1 MPFPRAVLAA
11 SLLALALPAQGG
23 KANAGTNAG
32 QTEYDKLVAD
42 SEAANRSYSAAM
54 RKLQASAEYKQAV
67 EAKDRETL
75 NKLSQS
81 VPRPDRKAFAER
93 AMKLADQFAGEESV
107 PFLIWAANNGGD
119 KEIAKTAVDRLM
131 KDHVKSKKLVD
142 LAENGQMI
150 GAVLGRE
157 ASDQVLDRLVAEN
170 GDPMVR
176 AWAMYWQAT
185 QLTRGKNVSD
195 ENKAKADE
203 LLAQAGKLA
212 AGTSLAERIA
222 APAFE
227 KEHLQIGMTVPDVVG
242 EDVDGV
248 KFKLSDYRG
257 KVVVVDFWGFW

>member
-23 KANAGTNAG
+23 KANTNANAS

-42 SEAANRSYSAAM
+42 SEAANRSYAAAM
-54 RKLQASAEYKQAV
+54 RKLQASDEYKKAA
-67 EAKDRETL
+67 EAKDNDTL
-75 NKLSQS
+75 KQLSQS
-81 VPRPDRKAFAER
+81 VPKVDRKAFAER
-93 AMKLADQFAGEESV
+93 AMKLSGQFAGDECV
-107 PFLIWAANNGGD
+107 PFLIWAANNNGGD
-119 KEIAKTAVDRLM
+119 KEITKTAVERLM

-150 GAVLGRE
+150 GAMIGRD
-157 ASDQVLDRLVAEN
+157 ASDQMLTRLVAEN
-170 GDPMVR
+170 GDPQVR

-185 QLTRGKNVSD
+185 QLRGKNATEED
-195 ENKAKADE
+195 KAKADE
-203 LLAQAGKLA
+203 LLAQASKLA
-212 AGTSLAERIA
+212 AGSSLADRIA
-222 APAFE
+222 APAFA
-227 KEHLQIGMTVPDVVG
+227 KEHLEIGMTVPDIAG